1 MTEQK
6 AKAAERR
13 ISRRRLA
20 ELAAGVAGGF
30 AVRTAPAA
38 EARRFTRA
46 TPISAVQQDPVL
58 GLYADL
64 IFPSDRGMWG
74 STLGDLRLMWYSEID
89 PDKTVEIVNYLKDR
103 TAAGERV
110 FLRFYSKEDIRRDPE
125 KRATGLVFFK
135 GKKGAPFAVCCA
147 GGGFVYVGAMHD
159 SFPHA
164 LELSKKGYN
173 AFAIIYRPG
182 AQTALEDLSRALIYI
197 FDHAGELG
205 VSTKNYSV
213 WGGSAGAR
221 MAAWIG
227 TYGTGLFGERALPRP
242 AAVIMQYTGLL
253 GDVDRNTPP
262 TYANVGDS
270 DGIADWR
277 TMERRIESIKAL
289 GIPAQFHCY
298 RGLRHGFGLGH
309 GTVAEGWIDQAV
321 SFWESVMK

>member
-1 MTEQK
+1 MQK
-6 AKAAERR
+6 DKATGCR

-20 ELAAGVAGGF
+20 ELAAGVAGGL
-30 AVRTAPAA
+30 AVQAA
-38 EARRFTRA
+38 SAAGEKRFTRETA
-46 TPISAVQQDPVL
+46 IGSVRRDPVL
-58 GLYADL
+58 GPYADL
-64 IFPSDRGMWG
+64 IFPDAGMSG

-89 PDKTVEIVNYLKDR
+89 PDETVEIVSYLKDR

-110 FLRFYSKEDIRRDPE
+110 FLRFYSEEEMRRDPE
-125 KRATGLVFFK
+125 KRSVGLVFFR
-135 GKKGAPFAVCCA
+135 GRRGAPFAVCCA

-182 AQTALEDLSRALIYI
+182 AQTALEDLSRALLYI
-197 FDHAGELG
+197 FEHAGELG

-221 MAAWIG
+221 MAAWLG
-227 TYGTGLFGERALPRP
+227 TYGTEPFVGKALPRP

-253 GDVDRNTPP
+253 GDVDDRTPP

-270 DGIADWR
+270 DGIASR
-277 TMERRIESIKAL
+277 RVMERRIESIRAL
-289 GIPAQFHCY
+289 GIPAEFHCY
-298 RGLRHGFGLGH
+298 PGLRHGFGLGH
-309 GTVAEGWIDQAV
+309 GTVAEGWIDQAAA
-321 SFWESVMK
+321 FWKANMK